1 MNKREFKKYAD
12 ALGASVIDEM
22 TAAYYNVAGI
32 DRDKVAQAI
41 EVTLGAV
48 GKARSNANVT
58 FDRGPKA
65 FESPAEYTKARTLFY
80 RNLFDKVETEFSE
93 EINQALKLFN
103 AAYPAEEKERN
114 KQYANEK

>member
-22 TAAYYNVAGI
+22 TSAYYNVAGI

-41 EVTLGAV
+41 EITLGAV
-48 GKARSNANVT
+48 GKARSKSNVT

-65 FESPAEYTKARTLFY
+65 FENPTEYARTKTRFF
-80 RNLFDKVETEFSE
+80 RSLFDKIETEFNE
-93 EINQALKLFN
+93 EINEALKVFN
-103 AAYPAEEKERN
+103 AAYPADERERN
-114 KQYANEK
+114 KQYANER

>member
-22 TAAYYNVAGI
+22 TSAYYNVAGI

-41 EVTLGAV
+41 EITLGAV
-48 GKARSNANVT
+48 GKVRSNSNVT

-65 FESPAEYTKARTLFY
+65 FENPTEYARTKTGF
-80 RNLFDKVETEFSE
+80 FG
-93 EINQALKLFN
+93 ALSSSMPRASS
-103 AAYPAEEKERN
+103 AASSTRSR
-114 KQYANEK
+114 QSSTRR

>member
-22 TAAYYNVAGI
+22 TIAYYNVDGI
-32 DRDKVAQAI
+32 DRDKLTQAI
-41 EVTLGAV
+41 EVALGAV

-58 FDRGPKA
+58 FDRGRKA
-65 FESPAEYTKARTLFY
+65 FDSLADYSKAKTNFY
-80 RNLFDKVETEFSE
+80 RSLFDKVETEFSE

-103 AAYPAEEKERN
+103 ASLPADEKERN